1 MHKSMD
7 PKLTPNK
14 ITHWSIRCLYLLP
27 KAISQKQP
35 SLLTP
40 HLVYPL
46 PNKKRGC
53 GKVSKFPVR
62 SWAMVVMST
71 VLLVQYPWQMR
82 MPVRWQPRPC
92 PRRGVR
98 ESGVRPC
105 LGFRRHKNGWVCL
118 EVFVCWWMEELSPNL
133 GKSCNSQVD
142 GFESAVKDWRMSQR
156 TRKI

>member
-1 MHKSMD
+1 MSIS
-7 PKLTPNK
+7 LT
-14 ITHWSIRCLYLLP
+14 

-40 HLVYPL
+40 PPGVSP
-46 PNKKRGC
+46 PKTKKKKGC

-71 VLLVQYPWQMR
+71 ALLVQYPWQMR
-82 MPVRWQPRPC
+82 MPVRRQPKPC

-98 ESGVRPC
+98 ESGVRPR
-105 LGFRRHKNGWVCL
+105 LGVEDTQMVESVWKFPRKKKGGDFGG
-118 EVFVCWWMEELSPNL
+118 FVCWWIEEIPPNL
-133 GKSCNSQVD
+133 GKSCSSQVD
-142 GFESAVKDWRMSQR
+142 GFESAVKDWRMRKR